1 MKHTQRSR
9 HTHNQRFGMDATRTD
24 LARIMAPRAM
34 VGVRTLNTPNRRHT
48 YTALEKAQLG
58 VEYAKQ
64 AIIDAQI
71 NVIRLKKEL
80 KNATEKH
87 VTGSQLVTINIAL
100 QKALEDVKACNAN
113 KRKREV
119 DVVRETQI
127 REQKRTKSIK

>member
-1 MKHTQRSR
+1 
-9 HTHNQRFGMDATRTD
+9 MDATRTD

-58 VEYAKQ
+58 VEYAKE

-80 KNATEKH
+80 KNAT
-87 VTGSQLVTINIAL
+87 GSQLATINIAL

-127 REQKRTKSIK
+127 REQKRTKSIKWKIQK